1 MTEYFNYIVG
11 IIGTIGVIYTIIG
24 HYNKK
29 LKRISF
35 KVRTHELVGETL
47 SKVSD
52 LKIFFD
58 SKEVS
63 NLYRTD
69 ITFWNSGKEKI
80 DGEEIVDKKIPI
92 KGNILKAVVLKQPN
106 QYNGIKIFGNAIT
119 FDFLK
124 PNEGAIIQVLHKEAN
139 ISIEN
144 DCIFKDG
151 KFEIDNDPD
160 WETFNIQTI
169 RQDRKKNFTIS
180 IIILFLYSS
189 LFFIKCF
196 TNPTGVFDSFSSIID
211 FALCILSFIGLLF
224 ALLSTLLERRVP
236 KALITNK

>member
-11 IIGTIGVIYTIIG
+11 IIGTIGGIYTIIG

-29 LKRISF
+29 LKKISF

-80 DGEEIVDKKIPI
+80 DGEEI
-92 KGNILKAVVLKQPN
+92 
-106 QYNGIKIFGNAIT
+106 
-119 FDFLK
+119 
-124 PNEGAIIQVLHKEAN
+124 
-139 ISIEN
+139 
-144 DCIFKDG
+144 
-151 KFEIDNDPD
+151 
-160 WETFNIQTI
+160 
-169 RQDRKKNFTIS
+169 RKK
-180 IIILFLYSS
+180 
-189 LFFIKCF
+189 
-196 TNPTGVFDSFSSIID
+196 V
-211 FALCILSFIGLLF
+211 
-224 ALLSTLLERRVP
+224 
-236 KALITNK
+236 